1 MTTAALGGFVLG
13 LASSAHCVAMCGP
26 LALAMRSRAG
36 APGSPGRVTQFALY
50 HGARIATYT
59 AAGLL
64 AGAAGH
70 ALSAMGLGRWLAIAA
85 GLGLVIAAAASLGL
99 VRRLPASKGL
109 ARWLTRAA
117 QTSRRVSDAHPALGA
132 LLAGALNAWLPC
144 GMVYAGLTTAAALG
158 NPAEA
163 GLFMVAFGTG
173 TLPALAACWALA
185 GTLAPALR
193 QRLRFATP
201 IALAAAGVLLIARG
215 LPADAVTRHSG
226 HVGHAAP
233 AADVHVHVH
242 AP

>member
-26 LALAMRSRAG
+26 LALAMRSRAA
-36 APGSPGRVTQFALY
+36 APGSPGRVAQFALY

-163 GLFMVAFGTG
+163 GLFMV
-173 TLPALAACWALA
+173 C
-185 GTLAPALR
+185 
-193 QRLRFATP
+193 
-201 IALAAAGVLLIARG
+201 LLYTSPSPR
-215 LPADAVTRHSG
+215 DRTRSRMPSS
-226 HVGHAAP
+226 A
-233 AADVHVHVH
+233 
-242 AP
+242 